1 MMVGSTLSRS
11 FGAGYRL
18 VPGLLTVTLVA
29 LSATFLARQYVVPVM
44 LMALLLGASVHFL
57 SKNEECRAGID
68 FAARR
73 VLRFGVALLGARLSI
88 EQLSAIGYAPIVAV
102 AIAVPVTILLG
113 ALVARFLK
121 LRPEI
126 GVLTGGATAICGA
139 SAAMAISAVLPN
151 HRDRDRDTAF
161 AVLGVTTLSTI
172 AMVAYPA
179 LARALGYDDV
189 EAAVLIG
196 ATIHDVAQVA
206 GAGFTISEEA
216 GELAIFVKLV
226 RVLLL
231 LPTVLLIALWARGR
245 ADEDGAGAADRRDTH
260 GVARPPLFLVAF
272 VALFLLNS
280 AGLIPALLADALAT
294 AAGGCLV
301 FAVAALGLKTN
312 LKSLLRIGPA
322 ACFLLA
328 GETLFLL
335 ALFVA
340 ARAFGVL

>member
-1 MMVGSTLSRS
+1 MRPSASTLTRPIRRS
-11 FGAGYRL
+11 WRL
-18 VPGLLTVTLVA
+18 VPGLLTVALVA
-29 LSATFLARQYVVPVM
+29 ISATFLARQYVAPVM

-88 EQLSAIGYAPIVAV
+88 DQLSAIGYAPI
-102 AIAVPVTILLG
+102 IAVMFAVPATILMG
-113 ALVARFLK
+113 AGVARLCR
-121 LRPEI
+121 LRPEM

-139 SAAMAISAVLPN
+139 SAAMAISAVLPA

-161 AVLGVTTLSTI
+161 AVLGVTALSTI

-206 GAGFTISEEA
+206 GAGFTISDEA

-231 LPTVLLIALWARGR
+231 LPTVLLIALWARAR
-245 ADEDGAGAADRRDTH
+245 AAAEAGAAP
-260 GVARPPLFLVAF
+260 GSKAGSAARPPFFLVAF
-272 VALFLLNS
+272 VALFALNS
-280 AGLIPALLADALAT
+280 LGLVPEAAGQALDT

-312 LKSLLRIGPA
+312 LKSLVRIGPA
-322 ACFLLA
+322 ACLMLA
-328 GETLFLL
+328 AETLFLL
-335 ALFVA
+335 ALFVGI
-340 ARAFGVL
+340 RALGLL